1 MRRPEHRRFVVLL
14 AALPLA
20 LAGCASAPSS
30 NAKRGAP
37 AESAVAQRSIN
48 AAQGLLDQGDAAG
61 ALAQAELA
69 LRADPRSALAHLAR
83 AQALEALGRAE
94 DAGRDVQRAHAL
106 APRDGAVL
114 NAYGAWLCRNGDA
127 KQAMQRFIDALADER
142 YTRPAQA
149 LANAGSCAASAGWTE
164 QAELNFRAALGLAPG
179 DAQSLVG
186 MAKLEHGRGDHLRAR
201 AFLQRREALAPLMA
215 AELMLAI
222 EIETAAGDPRAA
234 QRYRDQLAALGGSPG
249 RTTTSDQGSSRQ

>member
-1 MRRPEHRRFVVLL
+1 MRRPEQRSNAALL
-14 AALPLA
+14 ATLLLA
-20 LAGCASAPSS
+20 LAGCASSPPPS
-30 NAKRGAP
+30 AKRGAA
-37 AESAVAQRSIN
+37 AESAVVQRSIN

-61 ALAQAELA
+61 AVAQAELA
-69 LRADPRSALAHLAR
+69 VRADPRSALAHLAR
-83 AQALEALGRAE
+83 AQALEALGRSE
-94 DAGRDVQRAHAL
+94 EAGRDLQRAYGL
-106 APRDGAVL
+106 APASGTVL
-114 NAYGAWLCRNGDA
+114 NAYGVWLCRNGDA

-149 LANAGSCAASAGWTE
+149 LANAGSCAASAGWQE
-164 QAELNFRAALGLAPG
+164 QAELNFRAALGLAPE
-179 DAQSLVG
+179 DAQSLMG

-234 QRYRDQLAALGGSPG
+234 QRYRDQLAALGVAPG
-249 RTTTSDQGSSRQ
+249 RTSTSDQGSSRQ